1 MKDFVKYTLATLCG
15 LFIAGVATIV
25 LGILSIIGML
35 ATDNGTSPI
44 QPHSMLRLTLNGIL
58 QEDAPEDPFGALF
71 GSTYPVLSQKAILTA
86 IQAAKTDPDISG
98 IYIEAQTLAGATPAM
113 LQEIR
118 ESLADF
124 KKSGKPIIAYGD
136 HYTQGCYYICSVADK
151 VVLNP
156 QGQVTWCGMSSQ
168 PIFYKDLL
176 EKVGIKMQV
185 FKVGSYK
192 SAVEPYIATEMSEAN
207 REQITSY
214 LNDIWQTM
222 LADVSRSRNLPEERL
237 NAYADSMTTFRPAEE
252 LRKMGLVDTLC
263 YIDGVSGLLRK
274 ATGKTTGTL
283 PFADV
288 KSMAATAD
296 AIPKTGDK
304 IAVYYAYGDIVDRS
318 TGWDDA
324 VIDAE
329 KTCRELKKLRED
341 ESVKAVVLRINS
353 GGGSAY
359 ASEQIWHEVELL
371 KAAKPVVASMGGMA
385 ASGGYY
391 ISCAADYIVAEPTTL
406 TGSIGIFGLI
416 PDASQLL
423 TDKLGLHFDVVK
435 TNRHADFGTMAR
447 PFDASEAAIL
457 QGYIRKGY
465 GLFTQRVAEGRDI
478 DIREVEKIAEG
489 RVWTGRQAARIG
501 LVDTTGNL
509 QAAIRKAAELA
520 KTTDYHTVAS
530 PLPAPWYE
538 GLLDTPK
545 EDYLNS
551 ALRETLGTYYT
562 PFMNLAKIRH
572 LSGIQARLPYEPNL
586 NN

>member
-15 LFIAGVATIV
+15 LFLAGIATFVLATIAIV
-25 LGILSIIGML
+25 GML
-35 ATDNGTSPI
+35 SVDNGTTPI
-44 QPHSMLRLTLNGIL
+44 QPRSMLRLTLNGIL
-58 QEDAPEDPFGALF
+58 QEDAPEDPFGTLF
-71 GSTYPVLSQKAILTA
+71 GNTYPVLSQKNILAA
-86 IQAAKTDPDISG
+86 IQAAKTNPDISG
-98 IYIEAQTLAGATPAM
+98 IYIEAQALSGATPAM

-124 KKSGKPIIAYGD
+124 KESGKPVIAYGD
-136 HYTQGCYYICSVADK
+136 YYTQGCYYICSVADK
-151 VVLNP
+151 IVLNP
-156 QGQVTWCGMSSQ
+156 QGQVTWCGMASQ

-176 EKVGIKMQV
+176 EKIGIKMQV

-192 SAVEPYIATEMSEAN
+192 SAVEPFTATEMSEAN

-222 LADVSRSRNLPEERL
+222 VADVSSSRHISPKRL
-237 NAYADSMTTFRPAEE
+237 NAYADSLTAFRQAEE
-252 LRKMGLVDTLC
+252 LKDMGLVDTLC
-263 YIDGVSGLLRK
+263 YIDGVSGMLRT
-274 ATGKTTGTL
+274 ATGKTEGKL
-283 PFADV
+283 PFANVKDV
-288 KSMAATAD
+288 TATAD
-296 AIPKTGDK
+296 AAPKTGDK
-304 IAVYYAYGDIVDRS
+304 IAIYYAYGDIVDRK
-318 TGWDDA
+318 TDWNDA

-329 KTCRELKKLRED
+329 ATCRELKKLRED
-341 ESVKAVVLRINS
+341 KSVKAVVLRVNS

-391 ISCAADYIVAEPTTL
+391 IACNSDYIMAEPTTL

-416 PDASQLL
+416 PDASRLL

-435 TNRHADFGTMAR
+435 TNRHADFGTVAR

-457 QGYIRKGY
+457 QSYIRKGY
-465 GLFTQRVAEGRDI
+465 GLFTRRVAEGRGMDTR
-478 DIREVEKIAEG
+478 DVEKIAEG
-489 RVWTGRQAARIG
+489 RVWTGKQAARIG

-520 KTTDYHTVAS
+520 KTEKYHTVAC

-538 GLLDTPK
+538 GLLESPK

-551 ALRETLGTYYT
+551 ALRETLGAQYA
-562 PFMNLAKIRH
+562 PLMNLGQIRH
-572 LSGIQARLPYEPNL
+572 LQGIQARVPYEPNL
-586 NN
+586 TN